1 MNILEKEIE
10 EIISKADLELLERS
24 GLKLR
29 LNTIIQPNLCPYGI
43 ADLICYEADKDLS
56 TGITTLYLQIIE
68 IKKEKVDIHTLLQAS
83 RYAKAIR
90 AIVSDKKFDQF
101 KIVTE
106 ILLVGKKIDY
116 SNNFID
122 LVESIDN
129 VSVFTYS
136 IDMTGGIRF
145 TKYTAPTLNNNICPF
160 LKNLLYQELVM
171 HSLVK

>member
-10 EIISKADLELLERS
+10 EIIAKADLESLERS

-29 LNTIIQPNLCPYGI
+29 LNTIIQPNLSPYGI

-56 TGITTLYLQIIE
+56 TGITTLYLQVIE
-68 IKKEKVDIHTLLQAS
+68 IKKEKIDIYTLLQAS
-83 RYAKAIR
+83 KYAKALR
-90 AIVSDKKFDQF
+90 AIMSDKRFDEF

-122 LVESIDN
+122 LVEFIDN

-136 IDMTGGIRF
+136 IDMTDGIKF
-145 TKYTAPTLNNNICPF
+145 TKYIAPPLNNNICPF
-160 LKNLLYQELVM
+160 LKNLLYPELVM
-171 HSLVK
+171 NSLIG